1 MPSNLP
7 FVRSVY
13 QPSLTVAD
21 LLLRSGDQQA
31 DAERRRGEIAAQMW
45 SGIGNAIGQ
54 LPGQIAQAK
63 RSSADDVT
71 RNQQQELGALQLT
84 SAKRADADVT
94 AMDAAF
100 KQPDRDSIL
109 NSLPG
114 HLRPAVMKQFTE
126 ADTSAAKLTKLHGE
140 IEQANNE
147 YLAGLGQSV
156 AEHGYNLGAAG
167 IALQHARNTYE
178 RTNNTEMLKQIDAV
192 AAQLSQDP
200 NSLKD
205 VADRLISLS
214 PKRSEMMQTMAH
226 QSALETQAATSS
238 EETARHNA
246 AIEAIQKQT
255 GDRQA
260 ATATET
266 ARHNQEMERLRG
278 AQITQSEA
286 APDLSP
292 EALTLT
298 AKQYAMT
305 GQLPPMGMGKTG
317 AAVRTKIINEA
328 AKQYAGLDLPT
339 QVAAYKANQESL
351 KKIQTQADAM
361 KAFEATAGKNMDV
374 FLGLASKVVDTG
386 SPILNKQIR
395 AIDASVLGGE
405 DQAAF
410 NVALRTVIPEYAK
423 ILSNPGLSGQLSDSA
438 RKEIEQV
445 VSGNATMGQLIA
457 SAKIL
462 KQDTANRRQS
472 YDDQI
477 SDIQKRIAT
486 PPGQQPAAAV
496 PVGETWIRDGNGK
509 LVKKGG

>member
-305 GQLPPMGMGKTG
+305 GQLPPMGMGKQG
-317 AAVRTKIINEA
+317 AEVRTKIINEA
-328 AKQYAGLDLPT
+328 ARIYQNLDLPS
-339 QVAAYKANQESL
+339 QQAAFAANKASL
-351 KKIQTQADAM
+351 TNVTKTLDTLS
-361 KAFEATAGKNMDV
+361 AFESTAGKNLDQ
-374 FLGLASKVVDTG
+374 FLALADKIPDTG
-386 SPILNKQIR
+386 VPWLNQPLR
-395 AIDASVLGGE
+395 SVDARVLGSA
-405 DQAAF
+405 DVAAF
-410 NVALRTVIPEYAK
+410 NAARDVALREITRVTNDPK
-423 ILSNPGLSGQLSDSA
+423 LTGVVSDAA
-438 RKEIEQV
+438 RKET
-445 VSGNATMGQLIA
+445 SALSPKDATFAQIQA
-457 SAKIL
+457 VAKVL
-462 KQDTANRRQS
+462 KQDMANVHSSMLAQR
-472 YDDQI
+472 D
-477 SDIQKRIAT
+477 DIQHRIAT
-486 PPGQQPAAAV
+486 PPASAAPPAAPKLKRYDPA
-496 PVGETWIRDGNGK
+496 TGK
-509 LVKKGG
+509 AE